1 MTMPSPIISKEN
13 PGSAGRVMFV
23 GAGRKP
29 AAPKRTK
36 KRPASM
42 PKPEIQ
48 GRTGRKA
55 STWMKQVSHRHS
67 TERPKGI
74 TGTKKRW

>member
-1 MTMPSPIISKEN
+1 
-13 PGSAGRVMFV
+13 
-23 GAGRKP
+23 
-29 AAPKRTK
+29 
-36 KRPASM
+36 M

-48 GRTGRKA
+48 ARTGRKA
-55 STWMKQVSHRHS
+55 STWMKQVSQRHS